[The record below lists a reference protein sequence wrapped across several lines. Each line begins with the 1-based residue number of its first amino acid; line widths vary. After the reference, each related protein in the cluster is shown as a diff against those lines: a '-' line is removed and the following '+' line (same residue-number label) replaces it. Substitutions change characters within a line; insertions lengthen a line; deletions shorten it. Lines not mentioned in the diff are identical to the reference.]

1 MSFDGKKLRG
11 EARACLG
18 KDSPAGELVDC
29 VAKNFPDVEVYREM
43 DDLVIKGGSRYL
55 IVRRAGADRFRVS
68 ESAWAPT
75 TNIVDAGGGAER
87 TLDQLIDEISVFAR

>member
-1 MSFDGKKLRG
+1 MSFDGKQVRE

-29 VAKNFPDVEVYREM
+29 VAKSFPDVEVYREM

-55 IVRRAGADRFRVS
+55 IVRRVGADRFHVT

-75 TNIVDAGGGAER
+75 TNFVDAGSGAER
-87 TLDQLIDEISVFAR
+87 TLDQLIN